1 MRLNNTILFLP
12 LLISTFLSLTD
23 SNRDWVMKKNENGIA
38 VYTSIKESHKIKE
51 VKIIDTVR
59 SSLSGIVALLN
70 DTKNYPTWVYRCGGA
85 KVLKSITDKEQ
96 YNYELTI
103 LPWPF
108 DNREVITYSKVS
120 QDSLTKIVTIESSAA
135 PGYMP
140 CNDNIVRI
148 KQFHSVY
155 TLTKLTNGLV
165 KIDYELYADPGGDIP
180 TWLINANIIIGPYN
194 STAAMNKQI
203 PNYQLTTYSFIK
215 E

>member
-1 MRLNNTILFLP
+1 
-12 LLISTFLSLTD
+12 
-23 SNRDWVMKKNENGIA
+23 
-38 VYTSIKESHKIKE
+38 
-51 VKIIDTVR
+51 
-59 SSLSGIVALLN
+59 
-70 DTKNYPTWVYRCGGA
+70 
-85 KVLKSITDKEQ
+85 
-96 YNYELTI
+96 
-103 LPWPF
+103 
-108 DNREVITYSKVS
+108 
-120 QDSLTKIVTIESSAA
+120 
-135 PGYMP
+135 MP